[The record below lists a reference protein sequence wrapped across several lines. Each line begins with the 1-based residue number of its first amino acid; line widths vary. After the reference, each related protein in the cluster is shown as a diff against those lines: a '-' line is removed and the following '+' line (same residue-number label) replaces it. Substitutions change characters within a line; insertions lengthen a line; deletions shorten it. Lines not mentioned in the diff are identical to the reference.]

1 MPRANTDTPSKRQKI
16 RYVKMTLGGT
26 SVIIEPRDVK
36 DMTEG
41 ETDPY
46 TLEDVWMTPTAFD
59 KLRDFEGF

>member
-1 MPRANTDTPSKRQKI
+1 MRTSVDTPSKRQKV

-41 ETDPY
+41 EAEPY
-46 TLEDVWMTPTAFD
+46 TLEDVWMTPTAFG